1 MLILVDGKSLL
12 FLSCFA
18 CSVDLLIATAACFS
32 DHKTFPVYGR
42 DVSICQITL
51 AVLSSL
57 VWILEQLDKLGK
69 KIASGIWGGIVLFLL

>member
-1 MLILVDGKSLL
+1 MLILIDGKSLF
-12 FLSCFA
+12 FLSGFV
-18 CSVDLLIATAACFS
+18 CSVDLPIATATCYG
-32 DHKTFPVYGR
+32 DHITFPVYGR

-69 KIASGIWGGIVLFLL
+69 KIASGIWGGIVLFLP